1 MKEYKFDM
9 PDSKKCGLILE
20 DADALVRIG
29 SYRNHGMIAKDIGLG
44 IVLHQDNRGEM
55 KRNVPERWLDS
66 VKFI

>member
-20 DADALVRIG
+20 DADALVRI
-29 SYRNHGMIAKDIGLG
+29 
-44 IVLHQDNRGEM
+44 VLHQDNRGEM
-55 KRNVPERWLDS
+55 KRNAPERWLNS